1 MRTILGAAAVVAT
14 VSLDIENPDSSTD
27 ANTLSRTAKQD
38 VAFAYAMAAGVDI
51 GITNSLLLDIG
62 VGMHGTG
69 PVSYYGRGRLPDGSV
84 TSLAGPFHS
93 PTRMYALTV
102 GIRWR

>member
-1 MRTILGAAAVVAT
+1 MVAT
-14 VSLDIENPDSSTD
+14 VSLDVDNPDSSTD
-27 ANTLSRTAKQD
+27 ANTLSRTVKQD
-38 VAFAYAMAAGVDI
+38 VAFAYSMAAGVDI
-51 GITNSLLLDIG
+51 GITKSFLLDIG
-62 VGMHGTG
+62 VGLHGTG
-69 PVSYYGRGRLPDGSV
+69 PVNYYGLGRLADGSV